1 MNVNIFEYGW
11 VGSFTAVVILYL
23 IYWYQRPSKF
33 PPGPRGIPVL
43 GYLPAYKSLE
53 PTVYK
58 LSKKFG
64 RIMSVRIGADDI
76 VFLNDY
82 ETINKVSLLVRLTDF
97 NLYN

>member
-1 MNVNIFEYGW
+1 MTINIFEYGW

-33 PPGPRGIPVL
+33 PPGPRGIPFL

-58 LSKKFG
+58 LSKNFG
-64 RIMSVRIGADDI
+64 RIMSVRIGVDDV

-82 ETINKVSLLVRLTDF
+82 ETINKVSL
-97 NLYN
+97 